1 MVATYMQKKIIAGI
15 LILLLAIAAAFFYLT
30 QVQNTISLSIFA
42 DLGNLVQQVIQVPSQ
57 VASNASQFLQEF
69 NDDYSR
75 LKELEEKDEQYT
87 VAFNR
92 IAELEKENTELKAQL
107 GLTNTLNDY
116 EYVNA
121 TVIARDVNGWNDYL
135 TIDLGSTDGIE
146 TNMAVTT
153 KNGLLGRIVETTAT
167 TASIQLITSKQ
178 TNSQVSVSMKNND
191 GKTVYGIVEG
201 YDETKKQLV
210 IRPTETI
217 TPQKDSAV
225 LTSGLGGV
233 FPAGITVG
241 KVVEATTDRVGGIQ
255 KVYVQSEVDFSDVK
269 TVSILRRLA
278 E

>member
-1 MVATYMQKKIIAGI
+1 MQKKIIAGI
-15 LILLLAIAAAFFYLT
+15 LILVLAIIAAFFYLT

-42 DLGNLVQQVIQVPSQ
+42 DLGNLVQQVIQIPSQ
-57 VASNASQFLQEF
+57 VAGNASQFLQDF

-75 LKELEEKDEQYT
+75 LQELEEKDEQYT
-87 VAFNR
+87 IAFNR

-121 TVIARDVNGWNDYL
+121 TVIARNVNGWNDYL
-135 TIDLGSTDGIE
+135 TIDLGSSDGIQ

-153 KNGLLGRIVETTAT
+153 KNGLIGRIVETTAT

-178 TNSQVSVSMKNND
+178 TNSQVSVVMENND
-191 GKTVYGIVEG
+191 GKKVYGIIEG
-201 YDETKKQLV
+201 YDETKKQLI

-217 TPQKDSAV
+217 TPKKESVV

-255 KVYVQSEVDFSDVK
+255 KVYVQSDVDFNDVQ

>member
-1 MVATYMQKKIIAGI
+1 MQKKIIAGI

-201 YDETKKQLV
+201 YDATKKQLV